1 MGVGGTGQQ
10 NVIAAVFA
18 AAQSRRSKELEMWCV
33 GSTRMSSAIARRR
46 GGESTVKASTK
57 PGSGALGQW
66 AMRRR
71 RTQSRPTP
79 QCILSN
85 RYVRKVEE
93 RR

>member
-57 PGSGALGQW
+57 PGIRCTGEVGYAK
-66 AMRRR
+66 AK
-71 RTQSRPTP
+71 
-79 QCILSN
+79 N
-85 RYVRKVEE
+85 AVEAYTAVYIVKSVCQKG
-93 RR
+93 